1 MNLGSGIFLDVIV
14 CAILLFSTIMGAKK
28 GVARTV
34 VSFMQWFVCIIA
46 GFLFCD
52 KVKGLLIDYTTMDS
66 SINQYV
72 LNRMQASAVDSSS
85 YQAMPDLF
93 SDWVNDTADAFVY
106 GTSAAITSTLMTVIA
121 FLCIVFGIKLAA
133 FGLVRLFS
141 RKYHDGVVGFFDGFM
156 GFLFGGVRGLL
167 YVFLF
172 FAVLVPVLGLIWP
185 GLSEAVV
192 KSMDDSYIAGFLYN
206 NNVLLILVRDFFVK
220 G

>member
-1 MNLGSGIFLDVIV
+1 MNLGPGIILDIIV

-28 GVARTV
+28 GVAQTV

-46 GFLFCD
+46 GFIFCD
-52 KVKGLLIDYTTMDS
+52 KVKGLLIDYTTMDD
-66 SINQYV
+66 SINQYI
-72 LNRMQASAVDSSS
+72 LAHIDNSAVDSSS

-93 SDWVNDTADAFVY
+93 SDWVSDAADTFIY

-121 FLCIVFGIKLAA
+121 FLCIVFGIKLVA

-156 GFLFGGVRGLL
+156 GFLFGGVRGLI

-172 FAVLVPVLGLIWP
+172 FALLVPILGLLWP
-185 GLSEAVV
+185 GLSETII
-192 KSMDDSYIAGFLYN
+192 KSMDDSYVAGFLYN
-206 NNVLLILVRDFFVK
+206 NNVFLILVRDFFS
-220 G
+220 